1 MLQAPFH
8 YWIGLVLL
16 LSGENTENVHC
27 FLWRISQMRSGIN
40 QWQSTHNHICVD
52 SDFTLALAFAL
63 CALRA
68 FSNAFERN
76 SAPVGKAAQLLK
88 S

>member
-1 MLQAPFH
+1 
-8 YWIGLVLL
+8 
-16 LSGENTENVHC
+16 
-27 FLWRISQMRSGIN
+27 MRNGIN

-76 SAPVGKAAQLLK
+76 SAPVGKAAQLPPVLL
-88 S
+88 SSQNASAPFHTF